1 MVDADTV
8 VDTASEAA
16 HGYVFSQLAKSDVDD
31 IDVTVSFEDEVL
43 EVEVSIVA
51 PEIEADLEQI
61 ADDAARAAGA
71 AVDDLF
77 EA

>member
-31 IDVTVSFEDEVL
+31 IDVTVSFEEEVL